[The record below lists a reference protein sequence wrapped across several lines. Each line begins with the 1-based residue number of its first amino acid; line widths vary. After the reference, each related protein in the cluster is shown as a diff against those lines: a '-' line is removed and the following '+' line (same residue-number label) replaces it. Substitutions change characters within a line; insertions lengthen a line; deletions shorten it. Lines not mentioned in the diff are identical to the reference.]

1 MELTTRRNMASASVS
16 KADIVRR
23 QKRIL
28 DLVQDLGFVSVSKLA
43 ESLRV
48 SEQTARRDL
57 ASLANQGLVSK
68 VHGGAGLPH
77 ATGDIN
83 YETRRRRFTDE
94 KARIAKL
101 VAESIPEDA
110 TVFIDIGTTMEAVAE
125 ALLDHRRLT
134 VITNHISAA
143 LILSRRSDFDIMLA
157 GGILRRRDN
166 ATTGEAARE
175 FIEHF
180 RVGYGIFGIG
190 GISPEGDLLDHDFR
204 DIGVSRTA
212 MRISKKRVF
221 ALDHSKFEAD
231 AAVRIGHV
239 SDADAVFTDT
249 KPPRGVAKIMRD
261 HGVKLVVA

>member
-1 MELTTRRNMASASVS
+1 MELTSRQGITSPSAM
-16 KADIVRR
+16 KNDIAKR
-23 QKRIL
+23 QKLIL

-57 ASLANQGLVSK
+57 VSLANQGLVSK

-94 KARIAKL
+94 KASIAKL

-110 TVFIDIGTTMEAVAE
+110 TVFIDIGTTMEVVAE
-125 ALLDHRRLT
+125 ALLDHKRLT
-134 VITNHISAA
+134 VITNHISVA

-175 FIEHF
+175 FIEQF
-180 RVGYGIFGIG
+180 RVAYGIFGIG
-190 GISPEGDLLDHDFR
+190 GINSEGDLLDHDFR

-212 MRISKKRVF
+212 MRISKKRLF

-239 SDADAVFTDT
+239 SDADAVYTDT
-249 KPPRGVAKIMRD
+249 KPPRGVAKIMKD
-261 HGVKLVVA
+261 HGVQLIIA